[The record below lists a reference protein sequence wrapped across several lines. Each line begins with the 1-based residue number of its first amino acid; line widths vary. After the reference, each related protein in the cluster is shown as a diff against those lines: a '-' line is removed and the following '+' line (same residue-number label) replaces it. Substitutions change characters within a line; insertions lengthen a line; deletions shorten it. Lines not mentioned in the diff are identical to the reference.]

1 MTVINLVLSLYFRRT
16 SIGAL
21 LDFGHNPISTF
32 HVGSLE
38 SFRAI
43 LLVAGLGVAWVR
55 VGYLGSSLVE
65 IRQDL

>member
-1 MTVINLVLSLYFRRT
+1 MTVINLVLSLYFRST

-21 LDFGHNPISTF
+21 LDFGHNLISTF

-38 SFRAI
+38 SPRAI
-43 LLVAGLGVAWVR
+43 LLNAGLGVAR
-55 VGYLGSSLVE
+55 VSVGHFGASLVE